1 MGRSKSEIGRLVFL
15 HHHTLTANMRAS
27 LVIAQIQAQRAAL
40 GRPGLEKALCYTEC
54 PGICLVWDE
63 KIQTMFVR
71 LDFL

>member
-1 MGRSKSEIGRLVFL
+1 
-15 HHHTLTANMRAS
+15 MRAS